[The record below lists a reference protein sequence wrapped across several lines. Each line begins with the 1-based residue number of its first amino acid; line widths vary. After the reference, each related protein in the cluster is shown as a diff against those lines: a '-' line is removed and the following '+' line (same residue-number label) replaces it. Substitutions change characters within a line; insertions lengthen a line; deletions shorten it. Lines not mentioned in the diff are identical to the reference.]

1 MRTFKIFDEGKE
13 IYNSSCSVNTVIFKG
28 LIFGEFQKINDKI
41 IKFTL
46 QLSNGKDPSTNQ
58 WRKPTFVKCSAFDSM
73 SKEILK
79 EYKTGDEIWL
89 IAKYYRNKKDDK
101 IYHEFCVRDV
111 IDSRVEKSENKKET
125 ASKSNFLDDDLP
137 F

>member
-1 MRTFKIFDEGKE
+1 
-13 IYNSSCSVNTVIFKG
+13 
-28 LIFGEFQKINDKI
+28 
-41 IKFTL
+41 
-46 QLSNGKDPSTNQ
+46 
-58 WRKPTFVKCSAFDSM
+58 M